1 MKLLITGSNGFV
13 ASSIIAQAKDHWDVH
28 GIARSGL
35 PADEKNAHYHL
46 LDLSET
52 KKLTE
57 IFFQIKPDV
66 VIHTAAIA
74 NIDFCQKNQRIA
86 QAINVDVTKELTSL
100 CQESGIKII
109 HCSTDTVFDGKKG
122 MYTEQDLPNPVNFYA
137 ETKVESEKIVLSGS
151 DKNVVARLAL
161 VMGLRV
167 SEKGNSFLSDLI
179 GKLKMKEPVK
189 FAENEIRTPIDVIT
203 LGAALIELARNSVSG
218 IIHLSGNTRI
228 NRFNMARQIAKAM
241 NFDTELVISTDSN
254 SIPGR
259 APRPNDAS
267 MDNSK
272 ARQLLKTRMLSLQ
285 EGLALT
291 LNRKLEESI

>member
-13 ASSIIAQAKDHWDVH
+13 ATSIIAQAKAHWDVH

-35 PADEKNAHYHL
+35 PADNNNAHYHL
-46 LDLSET
+46 LDLSDT
-52 KKLTE
+52 KKLSE
-57 IFFQIKPDV
+57 IFLQIKPDV

-74 NIDFCQKNQRIA
+74 NIDFCQKNQSAA
-86 QAINVDVTKELTSL
+86 QAINVDVTKDLASL
-100 CQESGIKII
+100 CKAAGIKMI

-122 MYTEQDLPNPVNFYA
+122 MYVEEDLPNPVNFYA
-137 ETKVESEKIVLSGS
+137 KTKVESEKIVLSAS

-161 VMGLRV
+161 VMGLRMT
-167 SEKGNSFLSDLI
+167 EKGNSFLSDLI
-179 GKLKMKEPVK
+179 GKLKNNEPVQ

-203 LGAALIELARNSVSG
+203 LGAALTELAENNFSG
-218 IIHLSGNTRI
+218 IVHLSGNTRI
-228 NRFNMARQIAKAM
+228 NRFDMAKQIAKSM
-241 NFDTELVISTDSN
+241 NFDTELIISTDSN
-254 SIPGR
+254 SIPDR

-272 ARQLLKTRMLSLQ
+272 ARHLLKTPMLSLQ
-285 EGLALT
+285 EGLAFT